1 VQLKIGICHIFVIHV
16 LFSQYIIG
24 KTFDTIEFT
33 GSWDSFTLHFFFN
46 TYSMPFIVNKC
57 ILSYFILTE
66 AFNIK
71 LAF

>member
-16 LFSQYIIG
+16 LFSQFIKWQNVRHNCIYG
-24 KTFDTIEFT
+24 FLGLFYFTFF
-33 GSWDSFTLHFFFN
+33 LN
-46 TYSMPFIVNKC
+46 TYSMSFIVNKC